1 MWVRKRGRILQSCAS
16 LQVIASRFQSCW
28 PWVQR
33 HEIWIASEVVLTQYS
48 HYVYQL
54 LLEGRWKETY
64 NPLHYPIANF
74 NVPHV
79 CTRYRFLTL
88 VIYIQFISNPLSFQT
103 RSIRS
108 VQQTKKTKRFLLEP
122 WVSKINSTASCT
134 GFSGCNSSRSH
145 EALKSRLKSLGI
157 CPGSQKSQQ
166 IWGGS
171 NPMKKHWLSWVN
183 HGFVTGC

>member
-1 MWVRKRGRILQSCAS
+1 MQQELRKGLLQFGDSAVLLAPGGCAEKRQMWVRKRGRILQSCAS

-54 LLEGRWKETY
+54 LLEGDGKRLTI
-64 NPLHYPIANF
+64 HYSILLPISMYPTI
-74 NVPHV
+74 PHV

-88 VIYIQFISNPLSFQT
+88 VIYTKFISNPLSFQT

-108 VQQTKKTKRFLLEP
+108 VHQTKKTKRFLLEP
-122 WVSKINSTASCT
+122 
-134 GFSGCNSSRSH
+134 
-145 EALKSRLKSLGI
+145 
-157 CPGSQKSQQ
+157 
-166 IWGGS
+166 
-171 NPMKKHWLSWVN
+171 
-183 HGFVTGC
+183 